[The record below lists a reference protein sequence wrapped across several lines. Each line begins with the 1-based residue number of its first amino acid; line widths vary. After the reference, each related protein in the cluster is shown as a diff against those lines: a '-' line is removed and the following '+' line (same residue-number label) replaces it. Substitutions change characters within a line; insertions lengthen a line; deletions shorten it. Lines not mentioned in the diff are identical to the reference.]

1 MLIDDIKQIAERIT
15 PEMLNNITTE
25 EATKTAIIMPVIAK
39 LGYDVF
45 NPMEVVPEMDCDVG
59 LKKFEKIDYAIKIN
73 GEVKIIVECK
83 HHKEN
88 LDKHY
93 AQLYRYYSVSNARFA
108 ILTNGLE
115 WRFYC
120 DIDEQNK
127 MDKEPFLTFKL
138 SDVDEKT
145 CAELAKFRKDSFNA
159 DELLDEAEK
168 AKFRLLLR
176 QKIDEEFSAPSDEFI
191 KFFVKKVYNLPLTA
205 KKLDLFRTLM
215 VQSISKFTNDQISEK
230 LGFVVPSAPIAA
242 PAPAPIA
249 APAEEALSDA
259 PAEAPAEEP
268 KSKITTTL
276 EELTAFEIIKA
287 ILVKKVDVNRV
298 KYRDTQ
304 SYFGILLDDNNRKP
318 ICRLFLESATSK
330 KIVFVH
336 TDRTETTYK
345 LDSVT
350 DIGKYSKDLK
360 AIIDELEN
368 KPAAPAAEPAPA
380 PVAG

>member
-25 EATKTAIIMPVIAK
+25 EATKNAIIMPVIAK

-93 AQLYRYYSVSNARFA
+93 AQLFRYYGVSNARFA

-138 SDVDEKT
+138 SDIDDKT
-145 CAELAKFRKDSFNA
+145 CAELAKFKKDSFNA

-168 AKFRLLLR
+168 AKYRILLR
-176 QKIDEEFSAPSDEFI
+176 QKIDEEFSAPSDEFVR
-191 KFFVKKVYNLPLTA
+191 FFVKKVYQPMLTP
-205 KKLDLFRTLM
+205 KKMTLFKTLM
-215 VQSISKFTNDQISEK
+215 VQAIGKFTTDQISEK

-242 PAPAPIA
+242 PSPAPVA
-249 APAEEALSDA
+249 APAEETQADA
-259 PAEAPAEEP
+259 SAEAPAEEAQKP
-268 KSKITTTL
+268 KITTTQ

-287 ILVKKVDVNRV
+287 ILVKKVDINRV
-298 KYRDTQ
+298 KYRDTL

-360 AIIDELEN
+360 AIIDEIEN
-368 KPAAPAAEPAPA
+368 KPAAPAAEPAP
-380 PVAG
+380 VAG